1 LSANLSA
8 QDRVVE
14 LLRTLHEAE
23 IDRDPPGGES
33 GLLGIELMS
42 SMWNEGSYQELEDRL
57 TELREQQRQLWW
69 HVCYRYRFGETRMML
84 ALVNRKRG
92 GDTFHLPK
100 RTELVAGGPS
110 VGSRHALCRVYQWS
124 EQVRPEL
131 VTEGVDVLTA
141 SMYDGR
147 EDRIWLPAVVYD
159 RLMGRLLK
167 VAA

>member
-1 LSANLSA
+1 LSASLSA
-8 QDRVVE
+8 QDRVIE
-14 LLRTLHEAE
+14 LLRTLHDARV
-23 IDRDPPGGES
+23 DWDGRADGNGV
-33 GLLGIELMS
+33 LLMP
-42 SMWNEGSYQELEDRL
+42 SMWNEGSYPELVRCLID
-57 TELREQQRQLWW
+57 LREHQRPLWW
-69 HVCYRYRFGETRMML
+69 HVCHRYRFGETRMIM

-110 VGSRHALCRVYQWS
+110 VGSKHALCRVYQWS
-124 EQVRPEL
+124 ERVSPEL
-131 VTEGVDVLTA
+131 VTEGIDVLTA

-147 EDRIWLPAVVYD
+147 EDRIWLPAAVYD